1 MCYHWPMEKTDVIAI
16 LGYGVEGRAMLEY
29 LLEHGYTNLT
39 VCDQS
44 EKLTG
49 IHPGVQTR
57 LGENY
62 LQNLDEFDV
71 VFRSPGISFFRSEI
85 QEIMDSHTVISS
97 MTKYFFE
104 HCRAPII
111 GVTGTK
117 GKGTTASLITEILRR
132 DGKKVFLGGN
142 IGVPAVSFLDDVSE
156 DSFVVLELSSFQL
169 VDLEMSPHIAVVLN
183 VTSDHMDYHSSVEE
197 YHESKYPI
205 MAYQSA
211 ANFAVLNQ
219 DYPYATE
226 FGVQGEGTKL
236 YVSCKQFMING
247 AWVADQKVR
256 AIDIDDV
263 NLRERGW
270 IDILDVSEIGL
281 VGRHNWENVLPAVTV
296 GRILEVPHT
305 TIAVAVREFHGLPH
319 RLEKVIGAGNIE
331 YYNDSFSTT
340 PESCLAAC
348 TAFNDMEKPFYVL
361 AGGSEKGSDFTALGW
376 KLSQMKFLQKVFVM
390 GPSGV
395 RIGEALTRGHKACV
409 EDGTVC
415 RLAVPVEHT
424 ESLRE
429 AVTKAHEEA
438 TMLDVDGTV
447 ILMSPA
453 AASFNEFANYKERGE
468 YFKTL
473 ARELMGR

>member
-1 MCYHWPMEKTDVIAI
+1 
-16 LGYGVEGRAMLEY
+16 MLDY

-39 VCDQS
+39 VCDQN
-44 EKLTG
+44 EKLVD
-49 IHPGVQTR
+49 IHQSVQTR

-71 VFRSPGISFFRSEI
+71 VFRSPGISFFRPEI

-132 DGKKVFLGGN
+132 GGKKVFLGGN

-156 DSFVVLELSSFQL
+156 DSFVVFELSSFQL
-169 VDLEMSPHIAVVLN
+169 VDLEISPHIAVVLN
-183 VTSDHMDYHSSVEE
+183 VTSDHMDYHSSLEE

-205 MAYQSA
+205 MAHQSA
-211 ANFAVLNQ
+211 ANFAVLNR
-219 DYPYATE
+219 DYPYANE
-226 FGVQGEGTKL
+226 FEILGEGAKT
-236 YVSCKQFMING
+236 YVSCKQVMVNG
-247 AWVADQKVR
+247 AWIADDKVR
-256 AIDIDDV
+256 CIDTDDV

-270 IDILDVSEIGL
+270 IDILDVSDIGL

-296 GRILEVPHT
+296 GKILNIPHDN
-305 TIAVAVREFHGLPH
+305 IAQAVRDFHGLPH
-319 RLEKVIGAGNIE
+319 RLEKVIGSGLIAF
-331 YYNDSFSTT
+331 YNDSFSTT
-340 PESCLAAC
+340 PESCMAAC
-348 TAFNDMEKPFYVL
+348 SAFNDLGKPFYL
-361 AGGSEKGSDFTALGW
+361 IAGGSEKGSDFTALGW

-395 RIGEALTRGHKACV
+395 RIGEALVRGHSACV

-415 RLAVPVEHT
+415 RLAVPAEHV

-429 AVTKAHEEA
+429 AVAKAHEEA
-438 TMLDVDGTV
+438 TMLGVDGMV

-453 AASFNEFANYKERGE
+453 AASFNEFTNYKERGE

-473 ARELMGR
+473 ARELME

>member
-1 MCYHWPMEKTDVIAI
+1 MCYYWFVEKTDVIAI

-29 LLEHGYTNLT
+29 LLERGYTNLT
-39 VCDQS
+39 ICDQS
-44 EKLTG
+44 EKLSG
-49 IHPGVQTR
+49 IHSGVQTR

-71 VFRSPGISFFRSEI
+71 VFRSPGISFFRPEI
-85 QEIMDSHTVISS
+85 QEILDSHTVISS

-132 DGKKVFLGGN
+132 DGRKVFLGGN

-169 VDLEMSPHIAVVLN
+169 VDLEISPHIAVVLN

-226 FGVQGEGTKL
+226 FGALGEGVKMH
-236 YVSCKQFMING
+236 VSCKQFMTNG
-247 AWVADQKVR
+247 AWVADGEVR
-256 AIDIDDV
+256 CINTDDADS
-263 NLRERGW
+263 RERGW
-270 IDILDVSEIGL
+270 AYILNVSEIGL

-296 GRILEVPHT
+296 GKILDISDASIT
-305 TIAVAVREFHGLPH
+305 QAVKGFHGLPH
-319 RLEKVIGAGNIE
+319 RLEKVICGGEIE
-331 YYNDSFSTT
+331 FYNDSFSTT
-340 PESCLAAC
+340 PESCIAAC
-348 TAFNDMEKPFYVL
+348 SAFNDLEKPFYLL
-361 AGGSEKGSDFTALGW
+361 AGGSEKGSDFTTLGW

-395 RIGEALTRGHKACV
+395 RIGEALVRGHSACV

-415 RLAVPVEHT
+415 RLAVPVEHA

-438 TMLDVDGTV
+438 TMLDVNDTV

-473 ARELMGR
+473 AREVVG